1 MVAIS
6 IEGARESMKKR
17 RLRLYKK
24 GEPRFRSRGLS
35 NQSRGVRLLIGIGP
49 PARIPKFEIEDV
61 DGSEQDAT
69 DDLDT
74 VLAEARERGGTRE

>member
-1 MVAIS
+1 VVAIS

-24 GEPRFRSRGLS
+24 WCTSFQKQRTQ
-35 NQSRGVRLLIGIGP
+35 QSRGVRLLIGIGP

-74 VLAEARERGGTRE
+74 VLAEARERE